1 MTKYYWYGDT
11 EMQIQ
16 YVELKDLTGKQI
28 AENISVTFLL
38 KNIEFNIGSRLS
50 LLIS

>member
-16 YVELKDLTGKQI
+16 YVESKDLTEKQI
-28 AENISVTFLL
+28 AENISVIFLL
-38 KNIEFNIGSRLS
+38 KNIEFNIVDPRF
-50 LLIS
+50 